1 MRGRSSHRTP
11 AFLWRRGPIEASGLA
26 RSDQIGSV
34 KIWESLCWSS
44 NVEWL
49 TSVTRSSLP
58 ATRDGGFDG
67 STSATKRA
75 DGSGRLVSF
84 HRKTSKKPRA

>member
-1 MRGRSSHRTP
+1 
-11 AFLWRRGPIEASGLA
+11 
-26 RSDQIGSV
+26 
-34 KIWESLCWSS
+34 
-44 NVEWL
+44 VEWL